1 MVGEQ
6 HYLTAEGR
14 KDLEEEL
21 HRLKTIERPDI
32 AQRIHK
38 AHETG
43 GNVDN
48 AEYEEVK
55 EEQSFIEGRIQ
66 DIERTLSNSITAPS
80 HDPKGGLVD
89 FGSTVTVKPAKGG
102 AQTYVLV
109 GSAEAKPLEG
119 RISNESP
126 VGKALMGHKAGDTVE
141 VQTPAGVNRMK
152 ITKVK

>member
-14 KDLEEEL
+14 KELEEEL
-21 HRLKTIERPDI
+21 HRLKTIERPLI

-38 AHETG
+38 AHGTG

-66 DIERTLSNSITAPS
+66 DIDRTLINSITAPS
-80 HDPKGGLVD
+80 HDPKGGTVD
-89 FGSTVTVKPAKGG
+89 FGSTVTVKPAR
-102 AQTYVLV
+102 AEPRRTCSLAAPRPSRSRA
-109 GSAEAKPLEG
+109 GSPMSRLWVRPLWVTRWE
-119 RISNESP
+119 
-126 VGKALMGHKAGDTVE
+126 
-141 VQTPAGVNRMK
+141 TPWRSRRRPA
-152 ITKVK
+152 